1 VRLPRIFIRL
11 LKPLK
16 ERRLAEQRAYELLR
30 SHLSRTQRAQFDSFG
45 RFDVIGSDTG
55 RLYVVR
61 NLTSIN
67 IDEFD
72 TDGVCT
78 MKWCFVPSGQLAQ
91 GDVLLAQKLALECF
105 ESEALLQA
113 RAYRPNA

>member
-1 VRLPRIFIRL
+1 VRLSRIFIRL
-11 LKPLK
+11 FQPFK

-30 SHLSRTQRAQFDSFG
+30 SHLNCTQRAQFDAFG
-45 RFDVIGSDTG
+45 RFEVIGSDTG
-55 RLYVVR
+55 RRYVVR
-61 NLTSIN
+61 NLTAIN

-78 MKWCFVPSGQLAQ
+78 TKWCFVPSGELAQ

-113 RAYRPNA
+113 KAYRPSA